1 MSAKT
6 LQQQAI
12 RDAQRQDAAV
22 MRFNAELIRVYR
34 RLTAQLADALEK
46 WDADETGRLK
56 STLGNLARVFALR
69 RQARRMLKA
78 AGYDALA
85 EDVLGQSLDALAA
98 SAVRAGRVPVGLG
111 PKVEKVLEAW
121 KDLRLA
127 DLFDLA
133 DSVARSLQRVAL
145 DGTLGLRPMS
155 KLVRDVALTLER
167 SERQARTIVDT
178 AVSTFSR
185 QMEQLDATGEPDE
198 LFVYVGPVDEKMRP
212 FCRELIGKVRTRAA
226 IDRLDNGQLPNVL
239 LTGGGYNCRHLMKRV
254 SKLDEELIA
263 IAGTDERAPGVA
275 DLVSKVAA

>member
-1 MSAKT
+1 MSAKS

-22 MRFNAELIRVYR
+22 VRFNAELVRVYR
-34 RLTAQLADALEK
+34 RLTVLLDEALAK

-69 RQARRMLKA
+69 RQARKLLKE

-85 EDVLGQSLDALAA
+85 EDVLGQSLEALAQ
-98 SAVRAGRVPVGLG
+98 SAIRAGRVPVSLG
-111 PKVEKVLEAW
+111 PRVEKVLEAW

-127 DLFDLA
+127 DLFDLGE
-133 DSVARSLQRVAL
+133 SVARQLQRVAL
-145 DGTLGLRPMS
+145 DGTLGLRPVS
-155 KLVRDVALTLER
+155 RLVRDVALTLER

-198 LFVYVGPVDEKMRP
+198 LFVYVGPIDEKMRP
-212 FCRELIGKVRTRAA
+212 FCRELVGKVRTRAA
-226 IDRLDNGQLPNVL
+226 IDKLDNEQLANVL
-239 LTGGGYNCRHLMKRV
+239 LTGGGYNCRHLFKRV
-254 SKLDEELIA
+254 SPLDEELIA